1 MFDNVQVYTW
11 AYLGWETEAYCII
24 LSGPVHVLPWCRC
37 QRQELHT
44 CSILKYFTQSVSEGL
59 SSHLIISYHLIFSSS
74 YLLTSSHLQI
84 FSPSHLLIFNHL
96 HIFSHLQIFS
106 HLLIFTSSHLHIFSH
121 LFISFTSSSHLLH
134 IFFTSSSHL
143 IIFTSWHLLIF
154 TSSHLPHIF
163 FTSSHFHF
171 HTFSTYNISFMCS
184 LHSLLFSYVL
194 FITFYNNT
202 RATCS
207 SALSGHHGPPVDHSR
222 KSSKRNFCDELRQWF
237 PDFVRYFATSTV
249 PAELI
254 EWPAEIPMNSH
265 EIP

>member
-37 QRQELHT
+37 QRKELHT

-96 HIFSHLQIFS
+96 
-106 HLLIFTSSHLHIFSH
+106 LIFTSSHIFSSPSH
-121 LFISFTSSSHLLH
+121 HLL

-143 IIFTSWHLLIF
+143 PHILSSSHLDIFSSSHLHIFLTSSSHLLIF
-154 TSSHLPHIF
+154 IF
-163 FTSSHFHF
+163 IHFQL
-171 HTFSTYNISFMCS
+171 TTYPLCAPYILYCS
-184 LHSLLFSYVL
+184 LMFSL
-194 FITFYNNT
+194 
-202 RATCS
+202 
-207 SALSGHHGPPVDHSR
+207 
-222 KSSKRNFCDELRQWF
+222 
-237 PDFVRYFATSTV
+237 
-249 PAELI
+249 
-254 EWPAEIPMNSH
+254 
-265 EIP
+265 